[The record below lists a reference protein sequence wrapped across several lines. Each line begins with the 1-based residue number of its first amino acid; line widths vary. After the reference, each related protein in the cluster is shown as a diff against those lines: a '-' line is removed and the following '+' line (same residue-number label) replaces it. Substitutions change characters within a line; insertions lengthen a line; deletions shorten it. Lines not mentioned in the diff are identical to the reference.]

1 MIGPDDHS
9 PLDNPDPRDRM
20 RDDEPSARE
29 GVPVE
34 KTQSAGKVVIRF
46 ARRAGIT
53 ALFVL
58 AVMLGSLSG
67 IFFAYANDVAEVSAL
82 DDYKPNTI
90 TRLLASNGEQIGEF
104 ATERRVVIGYDDI
117 APVLRQAI
125 IASED
130 ADFEKHFG
138 ISFSRLIVT
147 AVRDVV
153 TGQRFGASTITQ
165 QVARILFLQQ
175 YMRGGVFARSGMAG
189 AERKLKEAMLA
200 FQLEKRYTKREIL
213 AFYANHIPLGH
224 GAYGVEAASRMYFDK
239 PAKDVTL
246 EEAATI
252 AAIVQTPARLS
263 PFVNPKQNLA
273 RRNNYVLP
281 RMVAEGFITK
291 EQAAEAA
298 AKPLVLQGQPTPER
312 SIAPYF
318 VEDIR
323 KMLEQKYGADTLY
336 QAGLRVQ
343 TTLDV
348 KLQEAANAA
357 IDRGLRIID
366 KRKNGYRRP
375 KRNII
380 AEGKSVESFTTERW
394 SEAILPGDIVPAVV
408 TFVPTNAKEN
418 ARVKIGAYEVDLPR
432 TAYAWTGKASASAL
446 FKAGDLIEVSVKTL
460 DDKKPAQLLLEQ
472 PPAVEGSLIAIDNRT
487 GQIRAMVGGFSF
499 LRSKFNRA
507 TQARRQVGSLFKP
520 IVYTAAIDRGYTPIS
535 TFIDEPVSFEAGP
548 NQPRYEPL
556 NYDRKYEGRVT
567 LRHALEDSRNIP
579 AVKAMSEVGPAEVVG
594 YAKRFGLRGDYQP
607 YLSLAL
613 GAAESTLV
621 EITSAYSAFANQ
633 GVRMEP
639 YSVITIADREGNVL
653 DEHRPEPH
661 EALRADTAFVM
672 TNLLRGV
679 VERGTAKAA
688 SALEWP
694 LAGKTGTMDEYT
706 DAWFVGFDP
715 DITVGV
721 WVGYDEKKPLGNGET
736 GAVAALPIWMDFV
749 KVYIQNKADRQNPP
763 RFEAPGNIVFVTL
776 ESGNVEAFI
785 NGTQPD
791 TAAQVVP
798 AALPPSSPVSSSP
811 SSPSSPPLEQ

>member
-1 MIGPDDHS
+1 MIE
-9 PLDNPDPRDRM
+9 PDPETAPEQEAPR
-20 RDDEPSARE
+20 SAPTRI
-29 GVPVE
+29 
-34 KTQSAGKVVIRF
+34 VIRF
-46 ARRAGIT
+46 ARRAGIA

-58 AVMLGSLSG
+58 VASLGTASG
-67 IFFAYANDVAEVSAL
+67 VFFAYANDVAEVSAL
-82 DDYKPNTI
+82 DNYKPNTI
-90 TRLLASNGEQIGEF
+90 TRLLAGNGEQIGEF
-104 ATERRVVIGYDDI
+104 ATERRVVIGYDDM

-130 ADFEKHFG
+130 GDFERHFG
-138 ISFSRLIVT
+138 ISFSRLVVT
-147 AVRDVV
+147 AVRDIVS
-153 TGQRFGASTITQ
+153 GQRFGASTITQ

-189 AERKLKEAMLA
+189 FERKLKEAMLA

-246 EEAATI
+246 EEAAAI
-252 AAIVQTPARLS
+252 AAIIQTPARLS
-263 PFVNPKQNLA
+263 PFVNPKSNMS

-281 RMVAEGFITK
+281 RMVAEGFITRQ
-291 EQAAEAA
+291 QAADAA
-298 AKPLVLQGQPTPER
+298 STPLVLQGQPTPEQ

-336 QAGLRVQ
+336 QNGLRVQ

-357 IDRGLRIID
+357 VDRGLRIID
-366 KRKNGYRRP
+366 KRKNGFRRP
-375 KRNII
+375 RRNIV
-380 AEGKSVESFTTERW
+380 AEGKPLEKFTTERW
-394 SEAILPGDIVPAVV
+394 SEPILAGDIVPALV
-408 TFVPTNAKEN
+408 TVVPTNAKEN
-418 ARVKIGAYEVDLPR
+418 ARVRIGTADVELPR
-432 TAYAWTGKASASAL
+432 TAFAWTGKTTAAAL
-446 FKAGDLIEVSVKTL
+446 FKVGDLIEVSVRAL
-460 DDKKPAQLLLEQ
+460 DGSKKPTQLLLEQ
-472 PPAVEGSLIAIDNRT
+472 PPAVEGALIAIDNHT
-487 GQIRAMVGGFSF
+487 GQIRAMVGGYSF
-499 LRSKFNRA
+499 NRSKFNRA
-507 TQARRQVGSLFKP
+507 TQAKRQVGSLFKP
-520 IVYTAAIDRGYTPIS
+520 FVYTAAIDRGFTPIS
-535 TFIDEPVSFEAGP
+535 TFIDEPVSYEAGP
-548 NQPRYEPL
+548 NQPRYEPQ

-579 AVKAMSEVGPAEVVG
+579 AVKAMAEIGPAQVIT

-613 GAAESTLV
+613 GAAEATLV
-621 EITSAYSAFANQ
+621 EMTSAYSAFANQ
-633 GVRMEP
+633 GVRLEP
-639 YSVITIADREGNVL
+639 YSVVTIADREGNIL

-679 VERGTAKAA
+679 VQHGTANAA
-688 SALEWP
+688 AALDWP

-706 DAWFVGFDP
+706 DAWFIGFDP

-721 WVGYDEKKPLGNGET
+721 WVGYDEKKPLGSGET
-736 GAVAALPIWMDFV
+736 GAAAALPIWMDFM
-749 KVYIQNKADRQNPP
+749 KVYIQRHGDLENPP

-776 ESGNVEAFI
+776 DTGTTEAFI
-785 NGTQPD
+785 NGTQPQNAAQATPPPSEAA
-791 TAAQVVP
+791 TAAP
-798 AALPPSSPVSSSP
+798 T
-811 SSPSSPPLEQ
+811 LEQ

>member
-1 MIGPDDHS
+1 MIE
-9 PLDNPDPRDRM
+9 PDPEMAPAQEAPRSSPTRI
-20 RDDEPSARE
+20 
-29 GVPVE
+29 
-34 KTQSAGKVVIRF
+34 VIRF
-46 ARRAGIT
+46 ARRAGIA

-58 AVMLGSLSG
+58 VAALGTASG
-67 IFFAYANDVAEVSAL
+67 VFFAYANDVAEVSAL
-82 DDYKPNTI
+82 DNYKPNTI

-104 ATERRVVIGYDDI
+104 ATERRVVIGYDDM

-130 ADFEKHFG
+130 GDFEKHFG
-138 ISFSRLIVT
+138 ISFTRLFVT

-153 TGQRFGASTITQ
+153 SGQRFGASTITQ

-189 AERKLKEAMLA
+189 LERKLKEAMLA

-246 EEAATI
+246 EEAAAI
-252 AAIVQTPARLS
+252 AAIIQTPARLS
-263 PFVNPKQNLA
+263 PFVNPKANMS

-281 RMVAEGFITK
+281 RMVSEGFITR
-291 EQAAEAA
+291 EQASDAA
-298 AKPLVLQGQPTPER
+298 SRPLVLQGQQTPEQ

-357 IDRGLRIID
+357 VDRGLRVID
-366 KRKNGYRRP
+366 KRKNGFRRP
-375 KRNII
+375 RRNIV
-380 AEGKSVESFTTERW
+380 AEGKPLADFRTERW
-394 SEAILPGDIVPAVV
+394 SEPILAGDIVPALV

-418 ARVKIGAYEVDLPR
+418 ARVRIGAYEVDLPR
-432 TAYAWTGKASASAL
+432 AAFAWTGKASAALL
-446 FKAGDLIEVSVKTL
+446 FKVGDLIEVNVRAL
-460 DDKKPAQLLLEQ
+460 DDNKKPTQLLLEQ
-472 PPAVEGSLIAIDNRT
+472 PPAVEGALIAIDNRT
-487 GQIRAMVGGFSF
+487 GQIRAMVGGYSF
-499 LRSKFNRA
+499 NRSKFNRA
-507 TQARRQVGSLFKP
+507 TQAKRQVGSLFKP
-520 IVYTAAIDRGYTPIS
+520 FVYTAAIDRGFTPIS
-535 TFIDEPVSFEAGP
+535 TFIDEPVSYEAGP
-548 NQPRYEPL
+548 NQPRYEPQ
-556 NYDRKYEGRVT
+556 NYDRKFEGRVT

-579 AVKAMSEVGPAEVVG
+579 AVKAMAELGPAEVIT

-613 GAAESTLV
+613 GAAEATLV
-621 EITSAYSAFANQ
+621 EMTSAYSAFANQ
-633 GVRMEP
+633 GVRLEP
-639 YSVITIADREGNVL
+639 YSVVTIADREGNVL

-672 TNLLRGV
+672 TSLLRGV
-679 VERGTAKAA
+679 VEHGTAKAA
-688 SALEWP
+688 VSLDWP

-706 DAWFVGFDP
+706 DAWFIGFDP

-721 WVGYDEKKPLGNGET
+721 WVGYDEKKPLGSGET
-736 GAVAALPIWMDFV
+736 GAAAALPIWMDFM
-749 KVYIQNKADRQNPP
+749 KVYIQRGDRQNPP

-776 ESGNVEAFI
+776 DTGNTEAFI
-785 NGTQPD
+785 NGTQPQNAAQATPPPSEAA
-791 TAAQVVP
+791 TAAPTLQ
-798 AALPPSSPVSSSP
+798 
-811 SSPSSPPLEQ
+811 E